1 MDFETYIT
9 ELSEYSEN
17 QRDRL
22 NLALLKEL
30 KWISVPQSECWEP
43 IGEIGVETQA
53 SRQKRNRNSN
63 IQPLRTPQRV
73 KTEKILYKRHSL

>member
-30 KWISVPQSECWEP
+30 KWISVPQSERWEP
-43 IGEIGVETQA
+43 IGEIGV
-53 SRQKRNRNSN
+53 
-63 IQPLRTPQRV
+63 
-73 KTEKILYKRHSL
+73 